1 MGQHVYV
8 PFPGMS
14 GPWWESSF
22 IVTINVYFSH
32 AAVWCPITFTFALII
47 LWTSFL
53 HEECK
58 WAPTERS
65 VSRICLVL
73 TGRSWS
79 RAAWAVLT
87 CHQNTVLGFSTMGP
101 GRVLAQARAPGSAH
115 WELRGH
121 NRWNS
126 CPQCLSTLIF
136 GQSYLLNAIILSSV
150 THRKEHRTISSTY
163 FDRMLFFKL
172 VCY

>member
-1 MGQHVYV
+1 MEHHVYV

-65 VSRICLVL
+65 VSSICLVL

-101 GRVLAQARAPGSAH
+101 GAGSGWPRLEPPALH
-115 WELRGH
+115 TERYEVTTGGSHVSVCHSRFLISVG
-121 NRWNS
+121 
-126 CPQCLSTLIF
+126 IF
-136 GQSYLLNAIILSSV
+136 G
-150 THRKEHRTISSTY
+150 
-163 FDRMLFFKL
+163 M
-172 VCY
+172 